1 MILSYINLYN
11 MYIYLFYTIYVINE
25 FYGFGLINKK
35 RKRNLMKNHLKVYV
49 NLIYSGSRDYTTKKG
64 EQKTLYKFCDNEQ
77 NFVENVLNAPVT
89 ADVGTVCTCCLELG
103 QRWLDT
109 EKRYE
114 RYFRV
119 ISAIPAKK

>member
-1 MILSYINLYN
+1 
-11 MYIYLFYTIYVINE
+11 
-25 FYGFGLINKK
+25 
-35 RKRNLMKNHLKVYV
+35 MKNRLKVYA
-49 NLIYSGSRDYTTKKG
+49 NLVYSGSRDYVTKKG

-77 NFVENVLNAPVT
+77 NYVENVLSTPVT